1 MFFEIRYCKSIKKSK
16 FATSCYWLVVYFMAN
31 KVVHISDGTRQ
42 AKYRQIINSILE
54 AVQTNVLQR
63 GDKLPSIN
71 DIAKEFSLS
80 RDTVMLA
87 FSELKARGVVS
98 SLPGIGYYVE
108 STNVNVDQ
116 KIFLLF
122 DEFNAFKET
131 LYNSFIHSLPD
142 NAQVDIYFH
151 HFNPRVFQSLIRDHA
166 SRYTS
171 FVILPGNLLQI
182 SDVIAELPADKVF
195 ILDQLPVEI
204 GAKYPSVY
212 QDFEDDIYSCLA
224 SGLDLLLK
232 YKHFVLVYPGGKEP
246 VGFVDGFVRFCN
258 DHHLSHEVITSGISN
273 VVAADNVYV
282 LPNDLD
288 LVDVIKQSQNLG
300 LTIGQDLGVIS
311 INDIPLKEVILGG
324 VTTISTDFKQMGV
337 TLAQMITNQSKGQ
350 IRNASHLIVRNTL

>member
-1 MFFEIRYCKSIKKSK
+1 
-16 FATSCYWLVVYFMAN
+16 MAK
-31 KVVHISDGTRQ
+31 KVVHISDDTRQ

-54 AVQTNVLQR
+54 AVQTDVLKR

-71 DIAKEFSLS
+71 DIATEFSLS

-98 SLPGIGYYVE
+98 SLPGIGYYIE
-108 STNVNVDQ
+108 STNVNIDQ

-131 LYNSFIHSLPD
+131 LYNSFIRSLPE

-171 FVILPGNLLQI
+171 FVILPGNLTQI
-182 SDVIAELPADKVF
+182 SNVINELPADKVF
-195 ILDQLPVEI
+195 ILDQMPIEI
-204 GAKYPSVY
+204 GTKYPSVY
-212 QDFEDDIYSCLA
+212 QDFEDDIYNCLI
-224 SGLDLLLK
+224 SGLALLQK

-258 DHHLSHEVITSGISN
+258 DHHLSHEVITSVVSKT
-273 VVAADNVYV
+273 VAAGEVYI

-288 LVDVIKQSQNLG
+288 LVDVIKHAQHLG
-300 LTIGQDLGVIS
+300 LSIGKDLGIIS

-324 VTTISTDFKQMGV
+324 VTTISTDFEQMGI
-337 TLAQMITNQSKGQ
+337 TLAQMITNQGKDQ
-350 IRNASHLIVRNTL
+350 IRNSSRLIVRNTL